1 MSTLTIRTNN
11 APRDVVYFW
20 ELTTKEQAEFDY
32 LDSEDAQSSASFFR
46 YKGNVYGLNEFM
58 RCPSSDASNPQMRE
72 AGFHAWDGYS
82 NDSYFSGIVV
92 RYVQDNERVIVGQFF
107 S

>member
-11 APRDVVYFW
+11 APRDVLNWFA
-20 ELTTKEQAEFDY
+20 LAPHEQAEFDY
-32 LDSEDAQSSASFFR
+32 LETEDAQCGASFFR
-46 YKGNVYGLNEFM
+46 YKGNVYDLGEFM
-58 RCPSSDASNPQMRE
+58 RCPTSHASNPQMRD
-72 AGFHAWDGYS
+72 AGFHLWDGYS

-92 RYVQDNERVIVGQFF
+92 RYVQDCERVIVGQFF

>member
-32 LDSEDAQSSASFFR
+32 LDTEDAQSSASFFR
-46 YKGNVYGLNEFM
+46 YKGNVYDLGEFM
-58 RCPSSDASNPQMRE
+58 RCPTSDASNPQMRD
-72 AGFHAWDGYS
+72 AGFHTWDGYS
-82 NDSYFSGIVV
+82 NDSFFSGIVV